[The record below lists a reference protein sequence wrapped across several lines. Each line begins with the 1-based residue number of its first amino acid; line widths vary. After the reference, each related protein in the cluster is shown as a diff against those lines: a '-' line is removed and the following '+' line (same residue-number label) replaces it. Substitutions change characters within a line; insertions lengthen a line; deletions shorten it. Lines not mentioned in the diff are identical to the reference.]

1 MKAKFILTLALVAT
15 TSIARVKAQEFNFK
29 VSRDSVGVLTAQ
41 LEALKASQKVQEL
54 KLKEFEEEQNVEKLR
69 VKLLVAKDIANV
81 SAAKITQKQDSLK
94 STSDIKAQEKINK
107 QAKSDAEDAQRALE
121 RFVKQVE
128 KVEAP
133 RLQIQ
138 AEERKL
144 TYKKPFVD
152 FRYQ

>member
-1 MKAKFILTLALVAT
+1 MKTKFILTLAVVAT
-15 TSIARVKAQEFNFK
+15 ISIATVKAQEFNFK

-41 LEALKASQKVQEL
+41 LEALKSSQKVQEL

-69 VKLLVAKDIANV
+69 VKLLVAKDVASV

-94 STSDIKAQEKINK
+94 STIDIKAQEKINK
-107 QAKSDAEDAQRALE
+107 QAKSDAEDAQKALE

-128 KVEAP
+128 KVEAL

-144 TYKKPFVD
+144 TFKKPFVD